1 MNTGYSGLS
10 ALVLHAGPATAGHWW
25 ADWGTSLLS
34 VGIALLLVGIAVM
47 AYLIEKRRLAQ
58 KES

>member
-1 MNTGYSGLS
+1 
-10 ALVLHAGPATAGHWW
+10 
-25 ADWGTSLLS
+25 LS

-58 KES
+58 EES

>member
-1 MNTGYSGLS
+1 MNLGNNGLS

-25 ADWGTSLLS
+25 ADWGTPILS
-34 VGIALLLVGIAVM
+34 VGITLLLVGIGMMV
-47 AYLIEKRRLAQ
+47 YLIEKRRLAQ

>member
-1 MNTGYSGLS
+1 MNPGNSTLT

-25 ADWGTSLLS
+25 ADWGTPILS
-34 VGIALLLVGIAVM
+34 VVIALLLVGIAVM